1 MAHAG
6 SEQSGAWPCSWQAG
20 TVTNNTKNPADGV
33 FGFRFLRRPL
43 PMLAGTVPAHHPAT
57 APGMPRKRSNATPW
71 PPQRS
76 ASASHRPNPTNKKQE
91 KKRTKKK
98 KKNVPALLSSSG
110 LPRWSSA
117 LTASVLPCV
126 IKWTASGASMRSD
139 ILELALRLADSRKI
153 KVKKKKAS
161 LYPIFHDGLLMS

>member
-1 MAHAG
+1 MATANRRAMAHAG

-98 KKNVPALLSSSG
+98 KEKRTGA
-110 LPRWSSA
+110 A
-117 LTASVLPCV
+117 FV
-126 IKWTASGASMRSD
+126 IWAAEV
-139 ILELALRLADSRKI
+139 ELRADRVRLAVCN
-153 KVKKKKAS
+153 KVDRLRRLDEKRHLGIGFEAC
-161 LYPIFHDGLLMS
+161 